1 MKKHLFI
8 LALLALLLVDNDASA
23 QTTAKPTNEQLEAQI
38 TKLEKEIDEL
48 KSVDELKSDIQDSLL
63 NKEKD
68 NSSKIYDATM
78 YFIAVLSVL
87 VGIGSI
93 IIGLLINKLNTYQKE
108 LKTHQKELN
117 TYQKELKTHQKKIDL
132 VLDSKEFDM
141 KVTDIEQRLVDIHL
155 KVRTNIMSN
164 AKREFESL
172 CNKIDK
178 KIVSINFLKEKDM
191 ISKKTFEIISANL
204 DTSSSQYQ
212 KEKTR
217 FIDIQDTLLDD
228 DKDTINIE
236 ESLVLIMEEL
246 EGLLEAFE
254 GIEKDLNDNLIIY
267 DDDDVPF

>member
-8 LALLALLLVDNDASA
+8 FALLALLLVDNNASA

-48 KSVDELKSDIQDSLL
+48 KSVDELKSDMQDSLL

-78 YFIAVLSVL
+78 YFIAVLSGL
-87 VGIGSI
+87 VAIGSI
-93 IIGLLINKLNTYQKE
+93 TIGLLINKLNTYQKE

-117 TYQKELKTHQKKIDL
+117 THQKKIDL
-132 VLDSKEFDM
+132 VLDSKEFDR
-141 KVTDIEQRLVDIHL
+141 KVTDIEQRLVYIHL
-155 KVRTNIMSN
+155 KERTNIMSN

-191 ISKKTFEIISANL
+191 ISKTTFEIISANL
-204 DTSSSQYQ
+204 DSSSSQYQ

-267 DDDDVPF
+267 DDVPF